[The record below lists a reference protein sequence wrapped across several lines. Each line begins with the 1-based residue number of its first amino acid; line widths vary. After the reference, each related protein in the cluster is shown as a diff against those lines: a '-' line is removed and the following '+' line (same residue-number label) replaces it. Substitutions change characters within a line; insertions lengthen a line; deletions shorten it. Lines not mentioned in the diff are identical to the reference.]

1 MSEATHPA
9 GGYWGLMV
17 ETWDL
22 LRGDTS
28 RWGDRFFYI
37 DVIRRYGEP
46 ALDIGCATGRLI
58 LDYVTQGIDI
68 DGVDLSAGM
77 LAVCRRKAEER
88 GLSPV
93 LYEQAIQDLALPRR
107 YRTIVL
113 SSSSFQLVT
122 DLAKARQATQR
133 IFDALEPGGAVIL
146 SLMLVW
152 QPGEPLETE
161 WEISSEQIRPE
172 DGATIRRWS
181 RAQTHPEEQTQ
192 DAEDRY
198 EILVDGEVVHSE
210 THVQKPETR
219 WYTQEQAIDL
229 FRSAGFVNV
238 QALSG
243 FSFEPAKPEDT
254 LFCILAERPA

>member
-1 MSEATHPA
+1 
-9 GGYWGLMV
+9 MV

-28 RWGDRFFYI
+28 RWGDRFFYL
-37 DVIRRYGEP
+37 DVIKRYGQP
-46 ALDIGCATGRLI
+46 ALDVGCSTGRLV
-58 LDYVTQGIDI
+58 LDYMAQGIAV
-68 DGVDLSAGM
+68 DGVDLSAAM

-93 LYEQAIQDLALPRR
+93 LYAQAIQDLALPRR

-122 DLAKARQATQR
+122 DPAVARQAAQR
-133 IFDALEPGGAVIL
+133 IFDTLEPGGAVIL

-152 QPGEPLETE
+152 QPSEPLETD
-161 WEISSEQIRPE
+161 WEISQEQIRPE

-181 RAQTHPEEQTQ
+181 RAKTHPAEQTQ

-198 EILVDGEVVHSE
+198 EVLVNGEVIYAE
-210 THVQKPETR
+210 THTQTPEIR

-229 FRSAGFVNV
+229 FSSVGFVNV